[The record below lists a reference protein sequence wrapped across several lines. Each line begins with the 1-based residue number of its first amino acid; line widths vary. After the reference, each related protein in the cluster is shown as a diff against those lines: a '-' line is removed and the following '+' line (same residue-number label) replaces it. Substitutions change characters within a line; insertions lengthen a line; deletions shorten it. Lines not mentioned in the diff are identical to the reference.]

1 LTPRIRP
8 PPSSAAGGLSVSD
21 DELCWQVLGYEHW
34 LPRTGTVA
42 RDLWPGALAWID
54 THNQALAADL
64 THPPRWRF

>member
-1 LTPRIRP
+1 
-8 PPSSAAGGLSVSD
+8 VSD